1 MKKII
6 ENILSSLNNKPGQ
19 GYSGKKL
26 TALAITVAY
35 CYSHRFLTAEHLA
48 AVLAVDGALI
58 TALFGI
64 NTYDKSLNKKD
75 NEPNKE
81 FQSN

>member
-1 MKKII
+1 MKKLI

-26 TALAITVAY
+26 TALAITIAY
-35 CYSHRFLTAEHLA
+35 CYSHRYVEGQYLA

-58 TALFGI
+58 ATLFGI
-64 NTYDKSLNKKD
+64 NTYDKSLNKD
-75 NEPNKE
+75 ATNKE
-81 FQSN
+81 LQPN